1 MAEAATGKAIR
12 ILMVEDSA
20 LDAELITAQLRRAGV
35 PFTFERTWSHDGL
48 VQALADGGFDVI
60 LADHV
65 LPGFD
70 GDAALALASELAP
83 DTPFIFVSGT
93 LSEELA
99 VKALKRGARDYVV
112 KSRLQ
117 RLPDAVVRAI
127 QESEERRRLLQVE
140 AELHD
145 SHQRLKLITD
155 ALPALIAYFGHD
167 HRFRFANN
175 AYVEWHGQT
184 PDSLIGRHTRE
195 IIGEAGFEA
204 IQHHLDRVL
213 QGEKVSFEML
223 SLRSIGEPRQAQIDC
238 VPELAPDGSVVGYY
252 AMARDISELKAAQ
265 SQLKANNASLERQ
278 VDERTAELH
287 RSESR
292 LQALFE
298 SSFQHQ
304 NLLSLDGRIIDTNS
318 ASLAAILADKDDV
331 RDALYCESAWFAD
344 TPGVPE
350 VVCAAV
356 VEAAAGMPSRHELEL
371 RLPTGKRAFDF
382 SFRPLFDHQGA
393 ITAVVSEA
401 VETTARRQAE
411 EALRQSQKIE
421 AVGQL
426 TGGIAHDFNNIL
438 TVIAGNVEYAKMLTD
453 RLGDGAGNSSRALD
467 NAMKGVMRAANV
479 TQRLLAFSRRQPL
492 KNMPVDLN
500 EQLRG
505 MQDMLQRSLG
515 ELVQIDML
523 HGPDLWCV
531 EIDPSQLE
539 ASVLNL
545 AVNARDAMPD
555 GGRLTLEVDNIHLD
569 DDYTAQHPDVP
580 AGQYVMVRVRDTG
593 QGMSAD
599 VMARVFEPF
608 FTTKEVGRGTGL
620 GLSMVY
626 GFAKQSG
633 GHVLLDSTAGVG
645 TTITLL
651 FPRSAAALPTARL
664 GDEQALNGYEAQAET
679 TVLVAEDNDDVR
691 AYTVETL
698 RQLGYRVLEAHDGP
712 SALRLLERNEAHVDL
727 LFSDIVMPG
736 MSGWALAK
744 QALGQKP
751 DLRVLFTSGYPRDIE
766 ASGGGGRNIT
776 ILPKPFT
783 RTDLAR
789 SILGALREDSPAAG
803 GGSALP
809 P

>member
-1 MAEAATGKAIR
+1 
-12 ILMVEDSA
+12 MVEDSA
-20 LDAELITAQLRRAGV
+20 LDAELITAQLRRAGL

-48 VQALADGGFDVI
+48 VQALADGNVDVI

-167 HRFRFANN
+167 HRYRFANN

-204 IQHHLDRVL
+204 VQHHLDRVL

-545 AVNARDAMPD
+545 AVNARDAMPE

-633 GHVLLDSTAGVG
+633 GHVLLDSSEGVG

-766 ASGGGGRNIT
+766 ASGGVGRNIT

-789 SILGALREDSPAAG
+789 SILGALREDSPAHA
-803 GGSALP
+803 GSALN
-809 P
+809 

>member
-1 MAEAATGKAIR
+1 
-12 ILMVEDSA
+12 MVEDSA
-20 LDAELITAQLRRAGV
+20 LDAELITAQLRRAGL

-48 VQALADGGFDVI
+48 VQALADGNVDVI

-167 HRFRFANN
+167 HRYRFANN

-184 PDSLIGRHTRE
+184 PDSLIGKHTRE

-204 IQHHLDRVL
+204 VQHHLDRVL

-545 AVNARDAMPD
+545 AVNARDAMPE

-633 GHVLLDSTAGVG
+633 GHVLLDSSEGVG

-651 FPRSAAALPTARL
+651 FPRSASALPTARL

-789 SILGALREDSPAAG
+789 SILGALREDSPAHV
-803 GGSALP
+803 GSALN
-809 P
+809 

>member
-1 MAEAATGKAIR
+1 
-12 ILMVEDSA
+12 MVEDSA
-20 LDAELITAQLRRAGV
+20 LDAELITAQLRRAGL

-48 VQALADGGFDVI
+48 VQALADGNVDVI

-167 HRFRFANN
+167 HRYRFANN

-204 IQHHLDRVL
+204 VQHHLDRVL

-545 AVNARDAMPD
+545 AVNARDAMPE

-633 GHVLLDSTAGVG
+633 GHVLLDSSEGVG

-712 SALRLLERNEAHVDL
+712 SALRLLERNEANVDL

-766 ASGGGGRNIT
+766 ASGGVGRNIT

-789 SILGALREDSPAAG
+789 SILGALREDSPAHV
-803 GGSALP
+803 GSALN
-809 P
+809 

>member
-20 LDAELITAQLRRAGV
+20 LDAELITAQLRRAGL

-48 VQALADGGFDVI
+48 VQALGAGGFDVI

-83 DTPFIFVSGT
+83 EIPFIFVSGT

-99 VKALKRGARDYVV
+99 VEALKRGARDYVV

-127 QESEERRRLLQVE
+127 HEADERRRLLSVE

-155 ALPALIAYFGHD
+155 SLPALIAYFGHD

-175 AYVEWHGQT
+175 AYVEWHGLT
-184 PDSLIGRHTRE
+184 PDSLVGKHTRE
-195 IIGEAGFEA
+195 VIGEEGFAEV
-204 IQHHLDRVL
+204 QRHLERVL
-213 QGEKVSFEML
+213 SGEKVSFEML
-223 SLRSIGEPRQAQIDC
+223 SRRSIGEPRHAQIDC
-238 VPELAPDGSVVGYY
+238 VPELAPDGSVLGYY
-252 AMARDISELKAAQ
+252 AMARDISELKLAQ
-265 SQLKANNASLERQ
+265 SLLTASNASLERQ
-278 VDERTAELH
+278 VGERTAELH

-292 LQALFE
+292 LKALFE

-331 RDALYCESAWFAD
+331 RDAIYCESAWFAD
-344 TPGVPE
+344 TPGVPQ

-356 VEAAAGMPSRHELEL
+356 DQAAAGTASRHELEL
-371 RLPTGKRAFDF
+371 RLPTGKRAFEF
-382 SFRPLFDHQGA
+382 SFRPLLDHNGQ

-453 RLGDGAGNSSRALD
+453 RLGDSAGNSSRALD

-500 EQLRG
+500 VQLRG

-515 ELVQIDML
+515 ELVQIEMVYS
-523 HGPDLWCV
+523 PDIWCV

-539 ASVLNL
+539 ASILNL
-545 AVNARDAMPD
+545 AVNARDAMPE
-555 GGRLTLEVDNIHLD
+555 GGRLTIEVDNIHLD
-569 DDYTAQHPDVP
+569 EDYTAQHPDVP
-580 AGQYVMVRVRDTG
+580 SGQYAMVRVRDSG

-599 VMARVFEPF
+599 VMTRVFEPF

-633 GHVLLDSTAGVG
+633 GHVLLDSTEGVG

-651 FPRSAAALPTARL
+651 FPRSATALPSVRL
-664 GDEQALNGYEAQAET
+664 ADDQALNAYEAQDET

-712 SALRLLERNEAHVDL
+712 SALRLLERNEANVDL

-744 QALGQKP
+744 QALGQQP

-766 ASGGGGRNIT
+766 ASGAVGRNIA

-789 SILGALREDSPAAG
+789 SILGALREDSPAHA
-803 GGSALP
+803 GSALN
-809 P
+809 

>member
-1 MAEAATGKAIR
+1 
-12 ILMVEDSA
+12 MVEDSA
-20 LDAELITAQLRRAGV
+20 LDAELITAQLRRAGL

-48 VQALADGGFDVI
+48 VQALADGNVDVI

-167 HRFRFANN
+167 HRYRFANN

-204 IQHHLDRVL
+204 VQHHLDRVL

-545 AVNARDAMPD
+545 AVNARDAMPE

-633 GHVLLDSTAGVG
+633 GHVLLDSSEGVG

-766 ASGGGGRNIT
+766 ASGGVGRNIT

>member
-1 MAEAATGKAIR
+1 MAEAATTGTIS

-20 LDAELITAQLRRAGV
+20 LDAELISAQLRRAGL
-35 PFTFERTWSHDGL
+35 PFTAERTWSHQGMLD
-48 VQALADGGFDVI
+48 ALGTASFDVI

-70 GDAALALASELAP
+70 GDAALTLASEIAP
-83 DTPFIFVSGT
+83 ETPFIFVSGT
-93 LSEELA
+93 LTEELA

-127 QESEERRRLLQVE
+127 QEAQERRRLLRVE
-140 AELHD
+140 AELRD

-155 ALPALIAYFGHD
+155 SLPALIAYFGHD
-167 HRFRFANN
+167 HRYRFANN
-175 AYVEWHGQT
+175 AYFEWHGLT
-184 PDSLIGRHTRE
+184 PDTVVGRHTRE
-195 IIGEAGFEA
+195 IIGEDSFNG
-204 IQHHLDRVL
+204 IQQHLARVL
-213 QGEKVSFEML
+213 AGEKVSFDML
-223 SLRSIGEPRQAQIDC
+223 SLRSNGTPRHAQVDC
-238 VPELAPDGSVVGYY
+238 VPELGPDGSVVGYY
-252 AMARDISELKAAQ
+252 AMARDISELKQAQ
-265 SQLKANNASLERQ
+265 ALLKASNESLERQ
-278 VDERTAELH
+278 VDERTSALH

-304 NLLSLDGRIIDTNS
+304 NLLTLDGYIIDTNS
-318 ASLAAILADKDDV
+318 ASLAAILADKQDV
-331 RDALYCESAWFAD
+331 RGNLYCESAWFAD
-344 TPGVPE
+344 TPGVPG
-350 VVCAAV
+350 VVCTAIL
-356 VEAAAGMPSRHELEL
+356 EAAAGTASRHELEL
-371 RLPTGKRAFDF
+371 RLPTGKRTFDF
-382 SFRPLFDHQGA
+382 SFRPLFDHQA
-393 ITAVVSEA
+393 RITAVVSEA

-411 EALRQSQKIE
+411 EALRHSQKIE

-438 TVIAGNVEYAKMLTD
+438 TVIAGNIEYAKMLTD
-453 RLGDGAGNSSRALD
+453 RLGDTAGNSSRALD

-500 EQLRG
+500 EEMRG
-505 MQDMLQRSLG
+505 MQDMLKRSLG

-523 HGPDLWCV
+523 HSPDIWCV

-539 ASVLNL
+539 ASILNL
-545 AVNARDAMPD
+545 AVNARDAMPE
-555 GGRLTLEVDNIHLD
+555 GGRLTIEVDNIHLD
-569 DDYTAQHPDVP
+569 KDYAAQHPDVP
-580 AGQYVMVRVRDTG
+580 PGRYAMIRVRDTG
-593 QGMSAD
+593 QGMSPG

-633 GHVLLDSTAGVG
+633 GHVLLDSAEGTG

-651 FPRSAAALPTARL
+651 FPRSAAALPSTRMA
-664 GDEQALNGYEAQAET
+664 DAQALDAFEVEEET

-691 AYTVETL
+691 AYTVDTL

-712 SALRLLERNEAHVDL
+712 SALRLLDRTDVRVDL

-744 QALGQKP
+744 EALARKP
-751 DLRVLFTSGYPRDIE
+751 GLRVLFTSGYPRDID
-766 ASGGGGRNIT
+766 ASGTVGRSIA
-776 ILPKPFT
+776 LLAKPFT
-783 RTDLAR
+783 RSDLAR
-789 SILGALREDSPAAG
+789 SIRTSLQDESAAHNGA
-803 GGSALP
+803 ALN
-809 P
+809 

>member
-1 MAEAATGKAIR
+1 
-12 ILMVEDSA
+12 MVEDSA
-20 LDAELITAQLRRAGV
+20 LDAELITAQLRRAGL

-48 VQALADGGFDVI
+48 VQALADGNVDVI

-167 HRFRFANN
+167 HRYRFANN

-204 IQHHLDRVL
+204 VQHHLDRVL

-545 AVNARDAMPD
+545 AVNARDAMPE

-633 GHVLLDSTAGVG
+633 GHVLLDSSEGVG

-766 ASGGGGRNIT
+766 ASGGVGRNIT

-789 SILGALREDSPAAG
+789 SILGALREDSPAHV
-803 GGSALP
+803 GSALN
-809 P
+809 

>member
-545 AVNARDAMPD
+545 AVNARDAMPE

>member
-1 MAEAATGKAIR
+1 
-12 ILMVEDSA
+12 MVEDSA
-20 LDAELITAQLRRAGV
+20 LDAELITAQLRRAGL

-48 VQALADGGFDVI
+48 VQALADGNVDVI

-204 IQHHLDRVL
+204 VQHHLDRVL

-545 AVNARDAMPD
+545 AVNARDAMPE

-633 GHVLLDSTAGVG
+633 GHVLLDSSEGVG

-712 SALRLLERNEAHVDL
+712 SALRLLERNEANVDL

-766 ASGGGGRNIT
+766 ASGGVGRNIT

-789 SILGALREDSPAAG
+789 SILGALREDSPAHA
-803 GGSALP
+803 GSALN
-809 P
+809 

>member
-1 MAEAATGKAIR
+1 MAEAATTGTIR

-20 LDAELITAQLRRAGV
+20 LDAELITAQLRRAGL
-35 PFTFERTWSHDGL
+35 PFTTERTWSHQGMLD
-48 VQALADGGFDVI
+48 ALTTAPFDVI

-70 GDAALALASELAP
+70 GDAALTLASEIVP
-83 DTPFIFVSGT
+83 EIPFIFVSGT
-93 LSEELA
+93 LTEELA
-99 VKALKRGARDYVV
+99 VQALKRGARDYVV

-127 QESEERRRLLQVE
+127 QEAQERRRLLRVE

-155 ALPALIAYFGHD
+155 SLPALIAYFGHD
-167 HRFRFANN
+167 HRYRFANN
-175 AYVEWHGQT
+175 AYFEWHGLT
-184 PDSLIGRHTRE
+184 PDALVGRHTRE
-195 IIGEAGFEA
+195 VIGEDAFNG
-204 IQHHLDRVL
+204 IQQHLDRVL
-213 QGEKVSFEML
+213 HGEKVSFDML
-223 SLRSIGEPRQAQIDC
+223 SLRSNGTPRHAQVDC
-238 VPELAPDGSVVGYY
+238 VPELGPDGSVVGYY
-252 AMARDISELKAAQ
+252 AMARDISELKQAQ
-265 SQLKANNASLERQ
+265 ALLKASNESLERQ
-278 VDERTAELH
+278 VDERTSALH

-304 NLLSLDGRIIDTNS
+304 NLLTLDGYIIDTNS
-318 ASLAAILADKDDV
+318 ASLAAILADKQDV
-331 RDALYCESAWFAD
+331 RGNLYCESAWFAD
-344 TPGVPE
+344 TPGVPA
-350 VVCAAV
+350 VVCAAILD
-356 VEAAAGMPSRHELEL
+356 AAAGTASRHELEL
-371 RLPTGKRAFDF
+371 RLPTGKRTFDF
-382 SFRPLFDHQGA
+382 SFRPLFDHQA
-393 ITAVVSEA
+393 RITAVVSEA

-411 EALRQSQKIE
+411 EALRHSQKIE

-438 TVIAGNVEYAKMLTD
+438 TVIAGNIEYAKMLTD
-453 RLGDGAGNSSRALD
+453 RLGDAAGNSSRALD

-500 EQLRG
+500 EEMRG
-505 MQDMLQRSLG
+505 MQDMLKRSLG

-523 HGPDLWCV
+523 HSPDIWCV

-539 ASVLNL
+539 ASILNL
-545 AVNARDAMPD
+545 AVNARDAMPE
-555 GGRLTLEVDNIHLD
+555 GGRLTIEVDNIHLD
-569 DDYTAQHPDVP
+569 KDYAAQHPDVP
-580 AGQYVMVRVRDTG
+580 PGQYAMIRVRDSG
-593 QGMSAD
+593 QGMSPE

-633 GHVLLDSTAGVG
+633 GHVLLDSVEGTG

-651 FPRSAAALPTARL
+651 FPRSAAELPLTRMA
-664 GDEQALNGYEAQAET
+664 DAQALDAFEVEEET

-691 AYTVETL
+691 AYTVDTL

-712 SALRLLERNEAHVDL
+712 SALRLLDRTDVRVDL

-744 QALGQKP
+744 EALARKP
-751 DLRVLFTSGYPRDIE
+751 DLRVLFTSGYPRDID
-766 ASGGGGRNIT
+766 ASGTVGRSIA
-776 ILPKPFT
+776 LLAKPFT
-783 RTDLAR
+783 RSDLAR
-789 SILGALREDSPAAG
+789 SIRTSLQDESPAHSGA
-803 GGSALP
+803 AFN
-809 P
+809 